1 MFAVSEIREGC
12 IYVRKVTK
20 DAPTEN
26 GEILLPSAVPVPSLY
41 SLSDINFSVEAR
53 KAFQQEISV
62 MRARR
67 EIRAGVREK
76 CLPPA

>member
-1 MFAVSEIREGC
+1 MFAVSLVSENSV
-12 IYVRKVTK
+12 YVRIVTK
-20 DAPTEN
+20 DTPAVN
-26 GEILLPSAVPVPSLY
+26 GEILLPSAVPVPSKFRGRIL
-41 SLSDINFSVEAR
+41 IFSVEAR